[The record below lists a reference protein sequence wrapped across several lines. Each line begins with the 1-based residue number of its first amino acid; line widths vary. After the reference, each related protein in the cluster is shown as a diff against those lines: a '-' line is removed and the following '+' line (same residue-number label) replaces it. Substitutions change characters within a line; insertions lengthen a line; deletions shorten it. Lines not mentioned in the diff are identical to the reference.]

1 MFAVVYLEGNMST
14 IILAGVTLIFIIVSL
29 VKSPARTKSSMKN
42 AVKTAKGMVPEVGGI
57 LLIVS
62 VLLAVIN
69 KDLIAATLGNDN
81 VLISTGIGALIGSI
95 TIIPG
100 VMAFPLSKELLAA
113 GASSVAL
120 ASFITTLTM
129 VGLATSPIEKKF
141 FGVKFTVL
149 RNVFSFLFAIIIA
162 LIMGIFI

>member
-1 MFAVVYLEGNMST
+1 MST

-57 LLIVS
+57 LLVVS

-95 TIIPG
+95 TIIPEIG
-100 VMAFPLSKELLAA
+100 R
-113 GASSVAL
+113 ASRRERV
-120 ASFITTLTM
+120 
-129 VGLATSPIEKKF
+129 
-141 FGVKFTVL
+141 
-149 RNVFSFLFAIIIA
+149 
-162 LIMGIFI
+162 